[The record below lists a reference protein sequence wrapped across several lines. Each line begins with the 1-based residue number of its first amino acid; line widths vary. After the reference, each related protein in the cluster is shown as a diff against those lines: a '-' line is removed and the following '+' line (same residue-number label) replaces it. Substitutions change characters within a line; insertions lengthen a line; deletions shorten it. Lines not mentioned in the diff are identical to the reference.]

1 MAEYE
6 IAHNDEEEDRKILEL
21 PLAKKYPILLKDLRF
36 DYIDM
41 KDSNGKISKHHYS
54 SYYQAGHKSPV

>member
-1 MAEYE
+1 M
-6 IAHNDEEEDRKILEL
+6 

-41 KDSNGKISKHHYS
+41 KDTNGKISKHHYG
-54 SYYQAGHKSPV
+54 SYYQVGHKSPVEKTVRLAQ